1 MKIAIIG
8 VGAFGSVLAG
18 YLKKG
23 GADLYLV
30 DLNRTH
36 MDKIAKD
43 GLRFKTLTDETV
55 LTGFHTAYSADDIG
69 IMDAVIL
76 LVKATQTEA
85 ALSGATACIGE
96 NTVIIPLHNGL
107 GNDARAAKFVP
118 EDRII
123 FGCGNI
129 GTELPEPGMCV
140 AKPVAG
146 TNLFIGP
153 MKKSARCDEIGAYL
167 VECLTAGGLTP
178 EYCDDVRPLVWR
190 KAVSNIANNAVCPI
204 VRLRIGE
211 VQADEY
217 ASKLYWSVV
226 KEADQIAQ
234 KLGIKGLYEY
244 IEESTPNKLK
254 SIGHY
259 YPSMAQDILMF
270 KRQTEVIAM
279 TGALS
284 DYGKEFGIPT
294 PTCDVLTLIIKAIQG
309 NYAIQYKE
317 NA

>member
-8 VGAFGSVLAG
+8 SGAFGSVLAG
-18 YLKKG
+18 YLKRG

-30 DLNRTH
+30 DLNRAH
-36 MDKIAKD
+36 MDKIASD
-43 GLRFKTLTDETV
+43 GLRFKTPDGEDV
-55 LTGFHTAYSADDIG
+55 LTGFHTSYSAENIG
-69 IMDAVIL
+69 VMDAVVL
-76 LVKATQTEA
+76 LVKATQTEN
-85 ALSGATACIGE
+85 ALSGAMNCIGPD
-96 NTVIIPLHNGL
+96 TVVIPLQNGL
-107 GNDARAAKFVP
+107 GNDTRAAKFVA

-129 GTELPEPGMCV
+129 GTELPEPGTCV

-153 MKKSARCDEIGAYL
+153 MKKSARCDEVGAYL
-167 VECLTAGGLTP
+167 VDCLTKGGLLP
-178 EYCDDVRPLVWR
+178 EYCDDVRPRVWR

-211 VQADEY
+211 VQADPY
-217 ASKLYWSVV
+217 ASELYWDVV
-226 KEADQIAQ
+226 READAIAQ
-234 KLGIKGLYEY
+234 KLGINGLYEY
-244 IEESTPNKLK
+244 IKESTPNKLK

-270 KRQTEVIAM
+270 KRQTEVVAM
-279 TGALS
+279 TETLS
-284 DYGKEFGIPT
+284 NYGKELGIAT

-309 NYAIQYKE
+309 NYDIQYKE
-317 NA
+317 A

>member
-8 VGAFGSVLAG
+8 TGAFGSVLAG
-18 YLKKG
+18 YLKLG

-30 DLNRTH
+30 DLNREH

-43 GLRFKTLTDETV
+43 GLKFKTLDSETV
-55 LTGFHTAYSADDIG
+55 LKGFHTAYTAENIG
-69 IMDAVIL
+69 IMDAVVL
-76 LVKATQTEA
+76 LVKATQTEN
-85 ALSGATACIGE
+85 ALAGAKACIGPD
-96 NTVIIPLHNGL
+96 TVIIPLQNGL
-107 GNDARAAKFVP
+107 GNDVRAAKFVP
-118 EDRII
+118 ENRVI

-129 GTELPEPGMCV
+129 GTEMPEAGACV

-153 MKKSARCDEIGAYL
+153 MKKSERCDEVGRYF
-167 VECLTAGGLTP
+167 VDCLTKGGLKP

-204 VRLRIGE
+204 VRMRIGE
-211 VQADEY
+211 VQADPY
-217 ASKLYWSVV
+217 ASELYWNVV
-226 KEADQIAQ
+226 KEADAIAQ
-234 KLGIKGLYEY
+234 KLGINGLYEY
-244 IEESTPNKLK
+244 IKESTPTKLK

-270 KRQTEVIAM
+270 KRQTEVVAM
-279 TGALS
+279 TAALS
-284 DYGKEFGIPT
+284 DYGRELGIPT

-309 NYAIQYKE
+309 NYDIQYKE
-317 NA
+317 A